1 MTRRS
6 GFGRTKVVSGV
17 RRLTEWTEGPGGQ
30 SVTNTTTT
38 EQVILGS
45 GIEAQERLTI
55 TRILGNLQF
64 QLKTTGGVDN
74 GFHCTWGI
82 GLVSGDA
89 FGVGVSACPSPQDD
103 MDWGGWLM
111 HGFMPMITP
120 TLTIDDIGSAVV
132 VNIPVD
138 VKAQRV
144 MGPNDVIFCTVD
156 YLEVGIGNLIGT
168 TFDSRALLKVH

>member
-1 MTRRS
+1 MARRNE
-6 GFGRTKVVSGV
+6 FGRSKVVRGV
-17 RRLTEWTEGPGGQ
+17 RRLTEWTVGPGGQ
-30 SVTNTTTT
+30 GVTNVNTT

-45 GIEAQERLTI
+45 GIESTERLTL

-64 QLKTTGGVDN
+64 QLKTSAGVDN
-74 GFHCTWGI
+74 GFECTWGI

-89 FGVGVSACPSPQDD
+89 FGVGVSAVPSPQLD

-111 HGFMPMITP
+111 HGFMPMLTP
-120 TLTIDDIGSAVV
+120 TATITDIGSAVV

-144 MGPNDVIFCTVD
+144 MGPNDVVFMTVD
-156 YLEVGIGNLIGT
+156 YLETGTALIGT
-168 TFDSRALLKVH
+168 TFDSRALIKVH